1 MKKSV
6 SIPNS
11 LYPIVTILGGI
22 FLWEGF
28 VTFFSIPAY
37 ILPPPSR
44 IISTFLK
51 EFSIL
56 KSHTQ
61 VTLTAAFW
69 GFMISV
75 VLAFCLAVLM
85 DSFHIVKKALY
96 PILVL
101 SQTVPF
107 IALAPLFIIW
117 FGFGILPKVFVVILV
132 CFFPIAMNLADG
144 FEKIDRD
151 YLYLFQSLKATKIQT
166 FYHLKLPFVA
176 VNLFSGL
183 KIAGTYMVMAAVI
196 GEWMGGN
203 KGIGVYM
210 VRAKNAY
217 ALDRV
222 FASIFIIVLVSIL
235 FLYGIDF
242 ARKKIIHW
250 I

>member
-22 FLWEGF
+22 FLWEGI
-28 VTFFSIPAY
+28 VTFFSVPSY

-44 IISTFLK
+44 IMRTFLK

-61 VTLTAAFW
+61 VTLYAAFL

-101 SQTVPF
+101 SQTVPI
-107 IALAPLFIIW
+107 IAIAPLLILW
-117 FGFGILPKVFVVILV
+117 FGFGLLPKVLVVILV

-151 YLYLFQSLKATKIQT
+151 YLNLFQTLKASKLQT
-166 FYHLKLPFVA
+166 FYHLKLPFVS

-222 FASIFIIVLVSIL
+222 FASIFVIVLVSIL

-242 ARKKIIHW
+242 LRKKIIHW
-250 I
+250 K